1 MLLLRILQNRA
12 VNHKP
17 YSKGQAGMVVQK
29 MKQNLKCVIYDCDGV
44 LFDSFEANTKLY
56 NDLCALVG
64 RAPLKKEEMQY
75 VHTHTVFEAI
85 HFIFG
90 KEDDLEKKALES
102 IKQVD
107 LRNYIVYLK
116 MEPHLLEALEKLKEN
131 GVLRVIN
138 TNRTTSMKH
147 IMERFNLWPY
157 FEMVVTALDVKN
169 PKPHPES
176 IEKIIA
182 ALRLNKEEAVFV
194 GDSDVDKETA
204 ESAGV
209 TFIAYKNR
217 EIANDLLIGDHLD
230 LLRLILDGKGLQ
242 T

>member
-1 MLLLRILQNRA
+1 MDLQ
-12 VNHKP
+12 KE
-17 YSKGQAGMVVQK
+17 KGKV
-29 MKQNLKCVIYDCDGV
+29 KCVIYDCDGV

-64 RAPLKKEEMQY
+64 RIPLKEEEMQY
-75 VHTHTVFEAI
+75 VHSHTVFEAV

-90 KEDDLEKKALES
+90 KENDLEKKALEL

-107 LRNYIVYLK
+107 LRNYIGYLRV
-116 MEPHLLEALEKLKEN
+116 EPHLFQALEKLKEK
-131 GVLRVIN
+131 GIFRVIN

-147 IMERFNLWPY
+147 IMERFNLEPY
-157 FEMVVTALDVKN
+157 FDMVVTALDVKN

-182 ALRLNKEEAVFV
+182 ALKLQKEEAVFV
-194 GDSDVDKETA
+194 GDSDVDKQTA
-204 ESAGV
+204 ESSGV

-217 EIANDLLIGDHLD
+217 EIANDLMLEDHLD
-230 LLRLILDGKGLQ
+230 ILRLILNGKGLQ
-242 T
+242 K